1 MADHLSPQDALALLE
16 PATTTLGLSYL
27 VSEDA
32 PSRVILAAGAGCYA
46 QTVVAET
53 AGIFLEGADNTP
65 ETVAARFAEICKR
78 DTLHDFQC
86 AIEQTRRYA
95 ERAINTGSEEK

>member
-1 MADHLSPQDALALLE
+1 MAEHLSPQDALPLLE
-16 PATTTLGLSYL
+16 LATTTPGLLYL

-53 AGIFLEGADNTP
+53 AGIFPEGADNTP
-65 ETVAARFAEICKR
+65 ETVAAHFAEICKQ
-78 DTLHDFQC
+78 DTLHEYQC
-86 AIEQTRRYA
+86 AFEQTRRFA
-95 ERAINTGSEEK
+95 